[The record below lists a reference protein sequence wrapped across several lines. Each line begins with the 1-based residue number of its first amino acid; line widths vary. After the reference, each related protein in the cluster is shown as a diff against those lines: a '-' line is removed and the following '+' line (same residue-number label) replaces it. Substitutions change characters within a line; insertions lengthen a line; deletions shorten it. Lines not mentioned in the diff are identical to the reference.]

1 MSRAV
6 VQSLVARL
14 IFAASMIDHVRI
26 CQHLPF
32 GKGDGSEHTA
42 KIQAIYDGQ
51 EQELGRQTRKHEN
64 LIRG

>member
-6 VQSLVARL
+6 VQSLVACF
-14 IFAASMIDHVRI
+14 IFAASMIDS
-26 CQHLPF
+26 CQNMSNLLF